1 MIFYRINPPRHLR
14 FSSTVFS
21 LKTCNFL
28 PIKSPDQIK
37 RRSKDQRTADDTIS
51 LIEFANGT
59 IHLLRL
65 IKPFRFI
72 QPLNAKLSF
81 SVKHH
86 SRSLSKKNSFAFP
99 RSIFSRFQRRV
110 SPFFSF
116 LARYFESKQSTLLI
130 KVLNS
135 SAEIAPTVN
144 DVAEITYDRNLLATV
159 IYSARG
165 DVYKRG

>member
-86 SRSLSKKNSFAFP
+86 SRSLCKKKFIRVSSVNFFAISTTCFSVP
-99 RSIFSRFQRRV
+99 LFSRAIF
-110 SPFFSF
+110 
-116 LARYFESKQSTLLI
+116 
-130 KVLNS
+130 
-135 SAEIAPTVN
+135 
-144 DVAEITYDRNLLATV
+144 
-159 IYSARG
+159 
-165 DVYKRG
+165 